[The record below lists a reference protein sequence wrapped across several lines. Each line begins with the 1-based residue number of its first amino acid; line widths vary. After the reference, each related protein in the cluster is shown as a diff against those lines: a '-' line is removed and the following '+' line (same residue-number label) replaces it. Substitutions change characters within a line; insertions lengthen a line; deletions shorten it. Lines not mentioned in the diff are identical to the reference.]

1 MTFYKKRELT
11 GNDLRDN
18 IGLLGD
24 CLGKRGSKQVRRA
37 KKEGRKSEI
46 QSLSIRGWSRFFGWI
61 ALFLCSLAAVSASA
75 DDYFDRI
82 TVAANGRLTRFDH
95 GRITVHTD
103 TLPFEAEGYEEALR
117 RSLSLWEEGTQGKL
131 QFQLTQDAATADIRI
146 KWVYQQDRR
155 RNDEYIGEAMLIRDA
170 EGFHVEIEVAL
181 RDRMSLQPHPL
192 EIIEA
197 VLLHEL
203 GHAIG
208 LWGHSDNPNDVMYFA
223 STAKAL
229 TARDIATW
237 TKVSETPVDAP
248 FHEHALRALQAEIE
262 EDPTVASNHYLIGMV
277 HADLGDYR
285 LAINAFQRTLEL
297 EPQLGVSSVQIAR
310 IFQQKGIYDQAIK
323 HYTQALETAPSAELF
338 GALGTLWLLQ
348 EAFDQAVNSLQR
360 ALTLDPDSATLN
372 QNLLAAYHR
381 WGVHYL
387 KTDQLSEAFSC
398 FERGLTRFPFSEILL
413 SDLAAAHA
421 AAGEYQKAL
430 DIYQRVLQ
438 INPKYLAAKIGMGTA
453 LNNWGSQ
460 YARDKDWEQALAC
473 YQQALE
479 HDPGCQ
485 PALQNL
491 GETLMRVGWEQG
503 ANGDVEG
510 AISTYQKLIT
520 VVPDSAEAHNNL
532 GVIHFKK
539 REYDKAKTYFET
551 ALALDANYDEAQ
563 TNLDYVKR
571 ERVYR
576 LMKRWFVPVAI
587 ILLMGFVVVRQIGR
601 RRKTISPDQ
610 L

>member
-1 MTFYKKRELT
+1 MRQKKKEDRKPKIQSVSIGRLSRLF
-11 GNDLRDN
+11 GW
-18 IGLLGD
+18 IGLLL
-24 CLGKRGSKQVRRA
+24 C
-37 KKEGRKSEI
+37 
-46 QSLSIRGWSRFFGWI
+46 FI
-61 ALFLCSLAAVSASA
+61 AVVDASA
-75 DDYFDRI
+75 DNYFDKI
-82 TVAANGRLTRFDH
+82 TVASNGRLTRFDNDL
-95 GRITVHTD
+95 ITVYTD
-103 TLPFEAEGYEEALR
+103 TIPFEAKSYEKALGK
-117 RSLSLWEEGTQGKL
+117 SLSLWEKGTQGKL
-131 QFQLTQDAATADIRI
+131 QFQLTPEAATADIRI
-146 KWVYQQDRR
+146 KWVYQQDRQ
-155 RNDEYIGEAMLIRDA
+155 RNDEYIGEAMLIRDT
-170 EGFHVEIEVAL
+170 EGFHVEIEVSL
-181 RDRMSLQPHPL
+181 RDRTSLKPHPP
-192 EIIEA
+192 EIVEA
-197 VLLHEL
+197 ALLHEI

-223 STAKAL
+223 STAKTP

-237 TKVSETPVDAP
+237 TQVSETPVDTS
-248 FHEHALRALQAEIE
+248 FHEHALQMLHAEID
-262 EDPTVASNHYLIGMV
+262 EDPTIASNHYLIGMV
-277 HADLGDYR
+277 YADLGDYR

-297 EPQLGVSSVQIAR
+297 EPQLGGSSVQIAQ
-310 IFQQKGIYDQAIK
+310 IFQQRGIYDQAIK
-323 HYTQALETAPSAELF
+323 HYTQALKTAPSAEVF

-348 EAFDQAVNSLQR
+348 EAFDRAVNSLQR

-381 WGVHYL
+381 WGIHYL
-387 KTDQLSEAFSC
+387 KTNQLSEAFRC

-413 SDLAAAHA
+413 SDLAATHA

-430 DIYQRVLQ
+430 DIYQRVLR
-438 INPKYLAAKIGMGTA
+438 INPEYTAAKVGMGTT

-460 YARDKDWEQALAC
+460 YARNKDWEQALTC

-520 VVPDSAEAHNNL
+520 VVPDNAEAHNNL

-539 REYDKAKTYFET
+539 QEYGKAEAYFET
-551 ALALDANYDEAQ
+551 ALALDSTYDEAQ
-563 TNLDYVKR
+563 TNLNYVKR
-571 ERVYR
+571 EQVYG
-576 LMKRWFVPVAI
+576 LLKRWVIPTAI
-587 ILLMGFVVVRQIGR
+587 VILVGFVVAKQIGR
-601 RRKTISPDQ
+601 RRKTTSSHQ